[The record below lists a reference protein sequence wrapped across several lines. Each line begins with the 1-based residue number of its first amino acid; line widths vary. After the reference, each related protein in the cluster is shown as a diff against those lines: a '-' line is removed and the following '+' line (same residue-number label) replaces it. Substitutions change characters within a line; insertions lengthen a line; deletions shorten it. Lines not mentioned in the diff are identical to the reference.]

1 MAVEKKLSEEKEK
14 RLKLEIQFRE
24 QKLLLK
30 QKEQLVSIPTS
41 DIAEFTC
48 VKPTQPPKM
57 SATTQSLVTGSL
69 PRIPVQQQM
78 ASNRFSV
85 SQPTPICTG
94 MHPPLLTT
102 TPRLSTALAY
112 ATATPIPEIQSHM
125 LQPTACANNTQLAT
139 VAKPVV
145 YTSTSTVPYCT
156 TVSQLTGSTSNV
168 ANVNIVPLCD
178 NIMSLTTVQPI
189 SENAAIP
196 ASMPATNLGVP
207 QNAPPSISQTAPMVD
222 TSPKFVTSCCTA
234 STQAQP
240 ILQQQQPQ
248 VQTLVVPPQ
257 TVPTVVV

>member
-1 MAVEKKLSEEKEK
+1 MCIRDRVAARTVTSVPRMATTSNLASA
-14 RLKLEIQFRE
+14 
-24 QKLLLK
+24 KLL
-30 QKEQLVSIPTS
+30 QPQLGLTNMG
-41 DIAEFTC
+41 FHT
-48 VKPTQPPKM
+48 
-57 SATTQSLVTGSL
+57 
-69 PRIPVQQQM
+69 
-78 ASNRFSV
+78 
-85 SQPTPICTG
+85 
-94 MHPPLLTT
+94 PLLTA

-112 ATATPIPEIQSHM
+112 ATAPTMPEVQPQT
-125 LQPTACANNTQLAT
+125 LQPIVCADNTQLAT
-139 VAKPVV
+139 IAKPVV
-145 YTSTSTVPYCT
+145 YTPTSTVPYCT

-196 ASMPATNLGVP
+196 ASMSATNLGVP
-207 QNAPPSISQTAPMVD
+207 QNVSQSISQTAPMVD